1 MLEIIGLKKDGTIFT
16 IDASISPF
24 IDENGI
30 IVKDIAVNHD
40 TTDQKK
46 AARALYKSEEKFR
59 SVIEQSNDALYIL
72 YNDKFDLINRRF
84 SELTGLTVKDTIAEN
99 GPEAINIVVEKKVVY
114 DLLLTDVIMPGLNGR
129 EVFGVISDM
138 QPDLRVLYMSGYTKD
153 IIAHHGVLGEDI
165 DIIHKP
171 LTLESL
177 VSKFREI
184 F

>member
-1 MLEIIGLKKDGTIFT
+1 M
-16 IDASISPF
+16 
-24 IDENGI
+24 
-30 IVKDIAVNHD
+30 
-40 TTDQKK
+40 
-46 AARALYKSEEKFR
+46 
-59 SVIEQSNDALYIL
+59 
-72 YNDKFDLINRRF
+72 
-84 SELTGLTVKDTIAEN
+84 
-99 GPEAINIVVEKKVVY
+99 Y